1 MDIRFV
7 ILFIL
12 VCTMCMIDCTLKVST
27 LFIDL
32 GDNLVYCEVFTLV
45 FSFTYCRCSFK
56 MLKLYN
62 CMHK

>member
-12 VCTMCMIDCTLKVST
+12 VCTMRMIDYTLKVST

-32 GDNLVYCEVFTLV
+32 GNNLVYCEVFTLV
-45 FSFTYCRCSFK
+45 FSFKYC
-56 MLKLYN
+56 
-62 CMHK
+62 